1 MSQFIF
7 RMVFLF
13 HENLF
18 KNFNTAG
25 AISQIHAG
33 NHFQFWNWI
42 ALTHRHHRSWIR
54 LYRQHQLREFPPF
67 WTLGYSS
74 TLINN
79 KGWHGYFEGFDYK
92 LVDGFIY
99 KFADDTKYGRVVVH
113 ESDRI
118 IMQDN
123 INHLMRWAEIWQME
137 FNAKKCKLLHL
148 GSSNPRYVYTMGGY
162 APAGTVLQSVSEE
175 KDIGVLV
182 HESLK
187 PSSQCCKA
195 AKKANSVL
203 GQMARSFLYRDKYT
217 WVRLYTTYVRPHM
230 EFSVQSWSPWYVR
243 DIDVLEKVQ
252 ERAVNM
258 VRGLR
263 GRTYEAKLKELGL
276 TTLAARR
283 QRGDMIQV
291 WKFIN
296 KESLMDPTTFSFIG
310 TEQNGQSNQTTRHS
324 TKPLN
329 IIQTPKC
336 RFEINLAIKHLNLY
350 LLTVESAGCRVHLV
364 EPHRQLFAWFTHD
377 QQAKSVNRPA
387 GG

>member
-1 MSQFIF
+1 M
-7 RMVFLF
+7 
-13 HENLF
+13 
-18 KNFNTAG
+18 
-25 AISQIHAG
+25 
-33 NHFQFWNWI
+33 
-42 ALTHRHHRSWIR
+42 
-54 LYRQHQLREFPPF
+54 
-67 WTLGYSS
+67 
-74 TLINN
+74 
-79 KGWHGYFEGFDYK
+79 
-92 LVDGFIY
+92 
-99 KFADDTKYGRVVVH
+99 
-113 ESDRI
+113 
-118 IMQDN
+118 
-123 INHLMRWAEIWQME
+123 
-137 FNAKKCKLLHL
+137 
-148 GSSNPRYVYTMGGY
+148 
-162 APAGTVLQSVSEE
+162 LQSVSEE

-310 TEQNGQSNQTTRHS
+310 TEQNGQSNQTTRYS

-329 IIQTPKC
+329 IIQTPSRLDVRKHFFTV
-336 RFEINLAIKHLNLY
+336 RAVKPWNSLPHSVQAAEDLTSFKVKYDEHMQREIF
-350 LLTVESAGCRVHLV
+350 S
-364 EPHRQLFAWFTHD
+364 
-377 QQAKSVNRPA
+377 
-387 GG
+387 